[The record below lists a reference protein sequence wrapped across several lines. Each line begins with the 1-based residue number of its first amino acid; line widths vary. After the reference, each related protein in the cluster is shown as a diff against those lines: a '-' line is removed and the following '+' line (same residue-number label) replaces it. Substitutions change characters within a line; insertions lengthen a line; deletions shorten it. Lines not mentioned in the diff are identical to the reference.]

1 MVGFTRYQLPDLP
14 YKYSDL
20 EPYIIEEIMRL
31 HHQKHHA
38 SYVKGANAALE
49 KLEKHLKGEAEIDVR
64 AVLRDFS
71 FNYGGH
77 VMHTI
82 FWPNMAPPGKGGG
95 TPGGRVA
102 DLIEK
107 QFGSFENF
115 KKLFSAAAKTVEGVG
130 WAVLAVD
137 PLTGELRILQVEKH
151 NLLMTAGH
159 IPILV
164 IDVWEHAY
172 YLQYKNDRASYVEN
186 WWNVVN
192 WDDVEKRLE
201 AALNSGRALYVP
213 EPPKLG

>member
-1 MVGFTRYQLPDLP
+1 MVGFARYQLPELP
-14 YKYSDL
+14 YKYGDL
-20 EPYIIEEIMRL
+20 EPYIIEEIMKL

-38 SYVKGANAALE
+38 GYVKGANAALE

-64 AVLRDFS
+64 AVLSDFS
-71 FNYGGH
+71 FHYGGH
-77 VMHTI
+77 IMHTI

-107 QFGSFENF
+107 QFGSFEAF

-172 YLQYKNDRASYVEN
+172 YLQYKNDRGSYVEN

-201 AALNSGRALYVP
+201 TALNSGKALYVP